1 MSGAPARDEDV
12 EHGQGPLFRDVANP
26 QHGLPE
32 APIGRDDAGHLSS
45 DCRHDLVKRLG
56 FLKLLSTQQ
65 GGYVRSICADG
76 GVEVHVGV
84 PGHEDSNLGALNQL
98 CDRLGA
104 IEGRELPRLQPVVA
118 DRDINVL
125 RRHVSNKF
133 LDRRISAVGRDHV
146 EAVILEMHPG
156 GASVLLVV
164 VDDED
169 STDRHI
175 VSVGVIEPRSPSAW
189 STARAAR
196 VHSSRQRVD
205 GRPEAGVPARLTDA
219 RLRLPTSSNG
229 QGRCA
234 GRSRLIEVT
243 PTPLP
248 RDDGLDEVV
257 VDRRSTSMEV
267 GQSISDPA
275 RGRLVRAGQPCPNVV
290 SGKMRSVTG
299 TIHTVLDRLRS
310 EALDERDKGGKFE
323 RLIRAYL
330 TSDPEWKARFSDVWL
345 WSDWPERA
353 GRPDTGI
360 DLVAANADD
369 GGLTAIQCKFYAP
382 GRTVGKADIDSFI
395 SASASSQF
403 TRRIVFDTAAGW
415 SANAEET
422 LAGGVAQRVD
432 IGYLADAAIDW
443 DQFSWTTPEIV
454 VPTGKKALRPHQQK
468 ALDDVRAGFAEHDR
482 GQLVMACGTGKTF
495 TSLRIAEDLVGAS
508 GTVLFLVPSIQ
519 LLSQS
524 LREWMANAEV
534 DIAPYAVCSDVRVGR
549 RAPSD
554 DADQLPIDLTEP
566 ASTDPQTL
574 LTRFEKGEQAT
585 GRMRVVFCTYQSIDV
600 VVRAQ
605 ERGLPSF
612 DLVVC
617 DEAHRT
623 TGVTIADGD
632 ESTFVRVHDADALKA
647 TKRLYMTAT
656 PRVFGEEVKR
666 KATDADAVLADMGDV
681 EVFGPEL
688 HRLGFGQAVEADL
701 LTDYKVLVLAVDE
714 KYVAENFQQAMANS
728 GEIQLDQAAKL
739 IGCWNGL
746 AKNFGPETGA
756 PTAGDRAPMRTAV
769 AFAQHIKASKAAAAA
784 FPDLADRAQLD
795 APEDRP
801 RLRVQAAHVDGTMGV
816 HERNTHLAWLKA
828 TAPDGVCRVLTN
840 ARCLSEGVDVP
851 ALDAVLFLTPRGSQ
865 VDVVQSVGRVM
876 RKAPGKELGYIV
888 LPVVVPSG
896 IAPEEALRDNE
907 RYKVVWQ
914 VLQALRS
921 HDDRFHAMVN
931 QIELNK
937 RKPDTIE
944 IVTVTGR
951 PDDDGVTVPDP
962 GQPMRKTTEQLLM
975 EFPADEFRDAMYA
988 RIVAKVGERRY
999 WETWAKDIADI
1010 AAAHVTRIKGLL
1022 ATPGPAADEFEHFV
1036 AGLRG
1041 NLNDSIT
1048 DHAAID
1054 MLAQH
1059 LITRPVFEA
1068 LFAHSSFLAG
1078 NPVART
1084 MENMLAVLD
1093 AHAVGAENETLEGFY
1108 DTVRKRVAGVD
1119 NAAGKQRVL
1128 VELYDK
1134 FFATAFPKTVAKLG
1148 IVYTP
1153 VEIVDFIL
1161 RSADEVLRAEFG
1173 QGLTDEG
1180 VHVLDPFTGTG
1191 TFLVRLLQSGL
1202 VEPHDLARKYA
1213 NELHANEI
1221 LLLAYYIAAANIE
1234 TTFEELEGT
1243 PQPFPGLVLT
1253 DSFQSWEDGDQ
1264 QDFDV
1269 IPENNER
1276 LKRQKRLPIQVIVG
1290 NPPYSVGQDN
1300 ANDNNQNEKYP
1311 TLDGQIRRTYAARGS
1326 KEARSLYDSYIRA
1339 IKWATLRI
1347 SKRGIV
1353 AFVTNGGFLESNT
1366 ADGMRKTLAE
1376 EFSAIHVFN
1385 LRGNQRAS
1393 NWRAEGGKVF
1403 GVGSKATVAIVLL
1416 VKREDSAGPA
1426 VIRYTDVGDYMTT
1439 EQKLAEVAAAGSF
1452 RGLSPIT
1459 ISTNE
1464 HGDWLTHRRED
1475 FARFSPLGAKEGG
1488 EPLFAEYTLGL
1499 GTNRDVWVYNFSR
1512 QRLGEHMAK
1521 SVRTYSN
1528 ALRGDLST
1536 RDTDIKW
1543 TATLEALLRRGV
1555 PIELSTAPP
1564 RVITYRPF
1572 QRQYLY
1578 GDERWIH
1585 RPGLVF
1591 ELFPAPA
1598 LHNVGFLLTGV
1609 SSHAP
1614 FSAFVVDAPPDKHLL
1629 DTGQFFARW
1638 RYEKVDESGM
1648 FDVHEGEVVDG
1659 YRRID
1664 NITDEALATFTA
1676 AYPGES
1682 INKDDIFNY
1691 VYGLLH
1697 SPEYR
1702 ETYAA
1707 DLKKMLPRIPFAK
1720 DFRAF
1725 ADAGNQ
1731 LAALHLRY
1739 ETVEPYPLDGLDAA
1753 GLGGDADYGFFAVR
1767 DKKMSFG
1774 KPNAEQKAAGLRHDR
1789 SVIQYN
1795 DRITLRGVPE
1805 EAYRYTLGSR
1815 SAIEWIIDRY
1825 WVKTDKA
1832 SGIVNDPNDWSRE
1845 VGDPRYIVDLLARIV
1860 TVSLETVRVVD
1871 SLPPLGV
1878 LHDG

>member
-1 MSGAPARDEDV
+1 M
-12 EHGQGPLFRDVANP
+12 
-26 QHGLPE
+26 
-32 APIGRDDAGHLSS
+32 
-45 DCRHDLVKRLG
+45 
-56 FLKLLSTQQ
+56 
-65 GGYVRSICADG
+65 
-76 GVEVHVGV
+76 
-84 PGHEDSNLGALNQL
+84 
-98 CDRLGA
+98 
-104 IEGRELPRLQPVVA
+104 
-118 DRDINVL
+118 
-125 RRHVSNKF
+125 
-133 LDRRISAVGRDHV
+133 
-146 EAVILEMHPG
+146 
-156 GASVLLVV
+156 
-164 VDDED
+164 
-169 STDRHI
+169 
-175 VSVGVIEPRSPSAW
+175 
-189 STARAAR
+189 
-196 VHSSRQRVD
+196 
-205 GRPEAGVPARLTDA
+205 
-219 RLRLPTSSNG
+219 
-229 QGRCA
+229 
-234 GRSRLIEVT
+234 
-243 PTPLP
+243 
-248 RDDGLDEVV
+248 
-257 VDRRSTSMEV
+257 
-267 GQSISDPA
+267 
-275 RGRLVRAGQPCPNVV
+275 
-290 SGKMRSVTG
+290 TG

-310 EALDERDKGGKFE
+310 EALDERDKGSKFE

-330 TSDPEWKARFSDVWL
+330 TSDPEWKSRFSDVWL

-382 GRTVGKADIDSFI
+382 GRTVAKADIDSFV
-395 SASASSQF
+395 SASASAQF
-403 TRRIVFDTAAGW
+403 TKRIVFDTAAGW
-415 SANAEET
+415 SSNAEET

-443 DQFSWTTPEIV
+443 DQFSWTTPEVV

-468 ALDDVRAGFAEHDR
+468 ALNDVRAGLAEHDR

-495 TSLRIAEDLVGAS
+495 TSLRIAEELVGAG

-549 RAPSD
+549 RTPSD

-574 LTRFEKGEQAT
+574 LSRFEANTNADGQ
-585 GRMRVVFCTYQSIDV
+585 MRVVFSTYQSIDV
-600 VVRAQ
+600 VTRAQ
-605 ERGLPSF
+605 ELGLPGF
-612 DLVVC
+612 DLVIC

-623 TGVTIADGD
+623 TGVTLAEGD
-632 ESTFVRVHDADALKA
+632 ESAFVRVHDADALKA

-656 PRVFGEEVKR
+656 PKVFGEEVRR
-666 KATDADAVLADMGDV
+666 KATDADAVLADMGDQDT
-681 EVFGPEL
+681 FGPEL

-746 AKNFGPETGA
+746 AKNFGPSATDGQ
-756 PTAGDRAPMRTAV
+756 PSVVGRAPLRTAV
-769 AFAQHIKASKAAAAA
+769 AFAQHIKASKTAAAA
-784 FPDLADRAQLD
+784 FPDLADRAQID

-816 HERNTHLAWLKA
+816 HERNTHLAWLKEP
-828 TAPDGVCRVLTN
+828 APDGVCRVLTN

-851 ALDAVLFLTPRGSQ
+851 SLDAVLFLTPRGSQ

-896 IAPEEALRDNE
+896 VAPEEALRDNE

-944 IVTVTGR
+944 IVSITG
-951 PDDDGVTVPDP
+951 PTDGDGVSLPDP
-962 GQPMRKTTEQLLM
+962 DQPAEKTTEQLLM

-999 WETWAKDIADI
+999 WESWANDIADI

-1022 ATPGPAADEFEHFV
+1022 ATPGPAATEFEHFV

-1048 DHAAID
+1048 DDAAID

-1084 MENMLAVLD
+1084 MENMLVVLD

-1134 FFATAFPKTVAKLG
+1134 FFATAFPKTVSKLG

-1202 VEPHDLARKYA
+1202 IEPHDLTRKYA

-1264 QDFDV
+1264 QDIDV
-1269 IPENNER
+1269 MPENNER
-1276 LKRQKRLPIQVIVG
+1276 LERQKKLPIQVIVG
-1290 NPPYSVGQDN
+1290 NPPYSAGQDS
-1300 ANDNNQNEKYP
+1300 ANDDNANEKYP
-1311 TLDGQIRRTYAARGS
+1311 TLDAAIRDTYAARS
-1326 KEARSLYDSYIRA
+1326 TATNKNSLYDSYIRA

-1347 SKRGIV
+1347 QDRGIV
-1353 AFVTNGGFLESNT
+1353 AFVTNGGFLDSNT

-1385 LRGNQRAS
+1385 LRGNQRTAGEQS
-1393 NWRAEGGKVF
+1393 RREGGKIF
-1403 GVGSKATVAIVLL
+1403 GAGSRATVAITIL
-1416 VKREDSAGPA
+1416 VKKPGAAETAA
-1426 VIRYTDVGDYMTT
+1426 VHYTDVGDYLTR
-1439 EQKLAEVAAAGSF
+1439 EEKLSRVAEAGSLV
-1452 RGLSPIT
+1452 GLSPLAIAP
-1459 ISTNE
+1459 ND
-1464 HGDWLTHRRED
+1464 HGDWLSQRADD
-1475 FARFSPLGAKEGG
+1475 FESFLPIGSKRGPQVGVFGSYGDGVK
-1488 EPLFAEYTLGL
+1488 
-1499 GTNRDVWVYNFSR
+1499 TNRDAWAYNFSTSNLHSNIA
-1512 QRLGEHMAK
+1512 RLVANYTASLDGGAPDDDP
-1521 SVRTYSN
+1521 SRVGWSR
-1528 ALRGDLST
+1528 ALRASYGKGKTVTMDAGA
-1536 RDTDIKW
+1536 I
-1543 TATLEALLRRGV
+1543 
-1555 PIELSTAPP
+1555 
-1564 RVITYRPF
+1564 RVGSYRPF
-1572 QRQYLY
+1572 TKQRFYFDRALNDSVSLQF
-1578 GDERWIH
+1578 G
-1585 RPGLVF
+1585 F
-1591 ELFPAPA
+1591 FPDQAIQ
-1598 LHNVGFLLTGV
+1598 NRGIELTGPA
-1609 SSHAP
+1609 SHY
-1614 FSAFVVDAPPDKHLL
+1614 AFCSLAAQDVPDLHLL
-1629 DTGQFFARW
+1629 DTGQFFPRW

-1648 FDVHEGEVVDG
+1648 FDVHEGDVIEG
-1659 YRRID
+1659 HRRID
-1664 NITDEALATFTA
+1664 NITDEALAAFSA
-1676 AYPGES
+1676 AYPGEPLS
-1682 INKDDIFNY
+1682 KDDIFDY

-1707 DLKKMLPRIPFAK
+1707 DLKKMLPRIPFAAN
-1720 DFRAF
+1720 FRAF
-1725 ADAGNQ
+1725 ADAGRQ
-1731 LAALHLRY
+1731 LAEVHLGY
-1739 ETVEPYPLDGLDAA
+1739 ETVKPYPLEGLDVS
-1753 GLGGDADYGFFAVR
+1753 GPGGEANYGFFAVGS
-1767 DKKMSFG
+1767 KKMSFG
-1774 KPNAEQKAAGLRHDR
+1774 KPTAEQKTEGLRSDK
-1789 SVIQYN
+1789 SVIHYN
-1795 DRITLRGVPE
+1795 DRITLRGIPE

-1845 VGDPRYIVDLLARIV
+1845 VGDPRYILDLLARVV
-1860 TVSLETVRVVD
+1860 TVSLETIKMVD
-1871 SLPPLGV
+1871 SLPPLDTR
-1878 LHDG
+1878 HDG

>member
-1 MSGAPARDEDV
+1 MDQLRED
-12 EHGQGPLFRDVANP
+12 
-26 QHGLPE
+26 
-32 APIGRDDAGHLSS
+32 
-45 DCRHDLVKRLG
+45 
-56 FLKLLSTQQ
+56 
-65 GGYVRSICADG
+65 
-76 GVEVHVGV
+76 
-84 PGHEDSNLGALNQL
+84 
-98 CDRLGA
+98 
-104 IEGRELPRLQPVVA
+104 
-118 DRDINVL
+118 
-125 RRHVSNKF
+125 
-133 LDRRISAVGRDHV
+133 
-146 EAVILEMHPG
+146 
-156 GASVLLVV
+156 
-164 VDDED
+164 
-169 STDRHI
+169 
-175 VSVGVIEPRSPSAW
+175 
-189 STARAAR
+189 
-196 VHSSRQRVD
+196 
-205 GRPEAGVPARLTDA
+205 
-219 RLRLPTSSNG
+219 
-229 QGRCA
+229 
-234 GRSRLIEVT
+234 
-243 PTPLP
+243 
-248 RDDGLDEVV
+248 
-257 VDRRSTSMEV
+257 
-267 GQSISDPA
+267 
-275 RGRLVRAGQPCPNVV
+275 
-290 SGKMRSVTG
+290 
-299 TIHTVLDRLRS
+299 
-310 EALDERDKGGKFE
+310 ALDERDKGSKFE
-323 RLIRAYL
+323 QLIRAYL
-330 TSDPEWKARFSDVWL
+330 TTDPEWTARFSNVWM
-345 WSDWPERA
+345 WSEWPGRE

-369 GGLTAIQCKFYAP
+369 GGLTAIQCKFYGP
-382 GRTVGKADIDSFI
+382 GRTVAKADIDSFV
-395 SASASSQF
+395 SASASQQF
-403 TRRIVFDTAAGW
+403 TKRIVFDTAAGW

-422 LAGGVAQRVD
+422 LTGGVAQRVD

-443 DQFSWTTPEIV
+443 SQFSWATPQIV

-468 ALDDVRAGFAEHDR
+468 ALDDVRAGLAEHDR

-495 TSLRIAEDLVGAS
+495 TSLRIAEELVGAG

-534 DIAPYAVCSDVRVGR
+534 DIRALAVCSDVRVGR

-574 LTRFEKGEQAT
+574 LARFEQGTHAAE
-585 GRMRVVFCTYQSIDV
+585 RMRVVFSTYQSIDV
-600 VVRAQ
+600 VIRAQ
-605 ERGLPSF
+605 ELGLPGF
-612 DLVVC
+612 DLVIC

-623 TGVTIADGD
+623 TGVTVADKD
-632 ESTFVRVHDADALKA
+632 ESAFVRVHDADALKA

-656 PRVFGEEVKR
+656 PRVFGDEVKR
-666 KATDADAVLADMGDV
+666 KATDADAVLADMGDA

-746 AKNFGPETGA
+746 AKNFGPGA
-756 PTAGDRAPMRTAV
+756 TDGDASAAGTAPMRTAV
-769 AFAQHIKASKAAAAA
+769 AFAQHIKASKAAATA
-784 FPDLADRAQLD
+784 FPDLADRAQID
-795 APEDRP
+795 APDDRP

-816 HERNTHLAWLKA
+816 HERNTHLAWLKESPPA
-828 TAPDGVCRVLTN
+828 GVCRVLTN

-876 RKAPGKELGYIV
+876 RKSPGKELGYIV
-888 LPVVVPSG
+888 LPVVVPAG

-921 HDDRFHAMVN
+921 HDDRFSALVN

-937 RKPDTIE
+937 HKPDKIE
-944 IVTVTGR
+944 IVTISDPTDG
-951 PDDDGVTVPDP
+951 DGVTVPDP
-962 GQPMRKTTEQLLM
+962 DQPAGKSTEQLLL

-1022 ATPGPAADEFEHFV
+1022 ASPGPAADEFAHFV

-1048 DHAAID
+1048 DDAAID

-1161 RSADEVLRAEFG
+1161 RSADEVLRAEFD

-1202 VEPHDLARKYA
+1202 IEPHDLARKYA

-1234 TTFEELEGT
+1234 TTFEELNGL

-1253 DSFQSWEDGDQ
+1253 DSFQSWEDNDQ
-1264 QDFDV
+1264 QDIDV

-1276 LKRQKRLPIQVIVG
+1276 LKRQKQLPIQVIVG
-1290 NPPYSVGQDN
+1290 NPPYSAGQDS
-1300 ANDNNQNEKYP
+1300 ANDDNANEKYP
-1311 TLDGQIRRTYAARGS
+1311 TLDAAIRDTYAARS
-1326 KEARSLYDSYIRA
+1326 TAINKNSLYDSYIRA
-1339 IKWATLRI
+1339 IKWASLRI
-1347 SKRGIV
+1347 GDHGIV
-1353 AFVTNGGFLESNT
+1353 AFVTNGGFLDSNS
-1366 ADGMRKTLAE
+1366 ADGMRRSLAD

-1385 LRGNQRAS
+1385 LRGNQRRA
-1393 NWRAEGGKVF
+1393 NWRAEGGKIF
-1403 GVGSKATVAIVLL
+1403 EGGSQATVAVTVLVRRVASL
-1416 VKREDSAGPA
+1416 GAAGVQYA
-1426 VIRYTDVGDYMTT
+1426 QVDDELSR
-1439 EQKLAEVAAAGSF
+1439 EQKLVRIREAGSL
-1452 RGLSPIT
+1452 RNLDMVT
-1459 ISTNE
+1459 ILPNE
-1464 HGDWLTHRRED
+1464 HGDWLSQRSDGFTEWMPVGSKRDPKAGIFHTFGD
-1475 FARFSPLGAKEGG
+1475 GVK
-1488 EPLFAEYTLGL
+1488 
-1499 GTNRDVWVYNFSR
+1499 TNRDAWAHNSSAESLAANVSR
-1512 QRLGEHMAK
+1512 LVANYSK
-1521 SVRTYSN
+1521 SVAEGEPNNDPTAISWSRS
-1528 ALRGDLST
+1528 LRNQFQK
-1536 RDTDIKW
+1536 R
-1543 TATLEALLRRGV
+1543 
-1555 PIELSTAPP
+1555 APLAVSLDSH
-1564 RVITYRPF
+1564 RIGSYRPF
-1572 QRQYLY
+1572 LKQHLYFNRNLNDSVSRQ
-1578 GDERWIH
+1578 
-1585 RPGLVF
+1585 F
-1591 ELFPAPA
+1591 ELFPRRSTPNRGFYILNPGADKPFTAMA
-1598 LHNVGFLLTGV
+1598 LDCV
-1609 SSHAP
+1609 P
-1614 FSAFVVDAPPDKHLL
+1614 DIAFFGSNA
-1629 DTGQFFARW
+1629 GQFLARW

-1648 FDVHEGEVVDG
+1648 FDVQGDGEVVDG

-1664 NITDEALATFTA
+1664 NITDEALAGFTV

-1682 INKDDIFNY
+1682 ISKDDVFDY

-1697 SPEYR
+1697 SSEYR

-1707 DLKKMLPRIPFAK
+1707 DLKKMLPRIPFAAN
-1720 DFRAF
+1720 FRAF
-1725 ADAGNQ
+1725 ADAGKR
-1731 LAALHLRY
+1731 LAALHLGY
-1739 ETVEPYPLDGLDAA
+1739 ETVEPYPLDGLDIT
-1753 GLGGDADYGFFAVR
+1753 GPGGEADYAFFAVP
-1767 DKKMSFG
+1767 DKKMGFG
-1774 KPNAEQKAAGLRHDR
+1774 KPTAEQKAEGARNDR
-1789 SVIQYN
+1789 SVILYN
-1795 DRITLRGVPE
+1795 ERITLRGIPE

-1845 VGDPRYIVDLLARIV
+1845 VGDPRYILDLLARIV

-1871 SLPPLGV
+1871 GLPPLDV
-1878 LHDG
+1878 RPAT